1 MSRQARLGLIV
12 LGGVVAFMLALFV
25 LANRT
30 FLLSD
35 TYRVSA
41 EFNDVGGLLPGAPVQ
56 YQGIAVGRVEVIELP
71 DTPGESITVGMA
83 IREDARGLV
92 RQDTRAIIQT
102 EGLVGNMMVELTG
115 GSTTEPIVAEGGT
128 ITGVD
133 PFNVSE
139 VTDRLF
145 ESVARFDSVTV
156 SLAGIMG
163 DVRSGEGTLG
173 QFLYDERLYEETVL
187 TAQETRTAL
196 RGLTAEA
203 NALVGIA
210 SDASEGVD
218 EIIAKVNTGD
228 GTLARLIN
236 DDEIY
241 EEALQAA
248 TAFSEAA
255 DDVETVTDRAEDAAN
270 WATLAAFRLA
280 ENMEALK
287 ENWFFKGYYEERG
300 YREKAPFEIREQAL
314 QETYQALEQRERELY
329 EWEQR
334 LERAGAVIPDA
345 DLDDAP
351 VEDVDVEV
359 DVDVDVE
366 AEDGIGTAPDADAGA
381 LGTRSPTDPD
391 GQ

>member
-12 LGGVVAFMLALFV
+12 LAGVLAFVVALFV

-35 TYRVSA
+35 TYRVKA
-41 EFNDVGGLLPGAPVQ
+41 QFNDVGGLLPGGPVQ
-56 YQGIAVGRVEVIELP
+56 YQGIGVGRVEYVQLP
-71 DTPGESITVGMA
+71 DVPGGPITVGMA
-83 IREDARGLV
+83 IREDARDLV
-92 RQDTRAIIQT
+92 RQDSRAVIQT
-102 EGLVGNMMVELTG
+102 EGLVGNMMVTLQG
-115 GSTTEPIVAEGGT
+115 GSATEPIVAEGGT

-133 PFNVSE
+133 PFNFAQ

-145 ESVARFDSVTV
+145 ESVSRFDSVTV
-156 SLAGIMG
+156 SLTGMMG
-163 DVRSGEGTLG
+163 DIRAGQGTLG

-187 TAQETRTAL
+187 TTQETRATLQRLGNQTDAIV
-196 RGLTAEA
+196 GLVA
-203 NALVGIA
+203 
-210 SDASEGVD
+210 DASAD
-218 EIIAKVNTGD
+218 LTQIIEKVNTGE
-228 GTLARLIN
+228 GTLAQLIN
-236 DDEIY
+236 NDAIHTEL
-241 EEALQAA
+241 LQAA
-248 TAFSEAA
+248 SAFSASAE
-255 DDVETVTDRAEDAAN
+255 DVETVTDRAEDAAN
-270 WATLAAFRLA
+270 WATLAMFRLA

-345 DLDDAP
+345 DLDAAPESPPTEIDANANP
-351 VEDVDVEV
+351 EGESDDTLG
-359 DVDVDVE
+359 
-366 AEDGIGTAPDADAGA
+366 ARTPSDAD
-381 LGTRSPTDPD
+381 

>member
-41 EFNDVGGLLPGAPVQ
+41 EFSDVGGLLPGGPVQ

-71 DTPGESITVGMA
+71 DVPGESITVGMA

-102 EGLVGNMMVELTG
+102 EGLVGNMMVVLTG

-133 PFNVSE
+133 PFSFTE

-145 ESVARFDSVTV
+145 ESVSRFDSVTV

-173 QFLYDERLYEETVL
+173 AFLYDDRLYEETVL

-210 SDASEGVD
+210 SDASEGID
-218 EIIAKVNTGD
+218 QIIAKVNTGD
-228 GTLARLIN
+228 GTLSRLIN
-236 DDEIY
+236 DDAVYDEM
-241 EEALQAA
+241 LQAA
-248 TAFSEAA
+248 TAFSDAA

-270 WATLAAFRLA
+270 WGTLAMFRLA

-334 LERAGAVIPDA
+334 LERAGTAIPDA
-345 DLDDAP
+345 APDPTPAEIDANADP
-351 VEDVDVEV
+351 EGES
-359 DVDVDVE
+359 
-366 AEDGIGTAPDADAGA
+366 DADALGA
-381 LGTRSPTDPD
+381 RPPSDAD

>member
-41 EFNDVGGLLPGAPVQ
+41 EFSDVGGLLPGAPVQ

-71 DTPGESITVGMA
+71 DTPGDPISVGMA
-83 IREDARGLV
+83 IKEEARGLV
-92 RQDTRAIIQT
+92 RQDSRAIIQT
-102 EGLVGNMMVELTG
+102 QGLVGNMMVILTG

-133 PFNVSE
+133 PFNFTE

-145 ESVARFDSVTV
+145 ESVSRFDSVTV

-173 QFLYDERLYEETVL
+173 QFLYDERLYEESVL

-196 RGLTAEA
+196 RGLTQQA

-210 SDASEGVD
+210 ADASEGVND
-218 EIIAKVNTGD
+218 IVQKVNTGE
-228 GTLARLIN
+228 GTLARVLN

-241 EEALQAA
+241 DEMLQAT

-255 DDVETVTDRAEDAAN
+255 ADVETVTDRAEDAAN
-270 WATLAAFRLA
+270 WGTLAMFRLA

-334 LERAGAVIPDA
+334 LERAGAVVPA
-345 DLDDAP
+345 PALDDAP
-351 VEDVDVEV
+351 VEDVDVEF
-359 DVDVDVE
+359 DVDVE
-366 AEDGIGTAPDADAGA
+366 VEEDADDA
-381 LGTRSPTDPD
+381 LGTRPPARPSPASD

>member
-41 EFNDVGGLLPGAPVQ
+41 EFNDVGGLLPGGPVQ

-71 DTPGESITVGMA
+71 DVPGESITVGMA

-102 EGLVGNMMVELTG
+102 EGLVGNMMVILTG

-133 PFNVSE
+133 PFSFTE

-145 ESVARFDSVTV
+145 ESVSRFDSVTV

-173 QFLYDERLYEETVL
+173 AFLYDDRLYEETVL

-210 SDASEGVD
+210 ADASEGID
-218 EIIAKVNTGD
+218 QIIAKVNTGD

-236 DDEIY
+236 DDAVYDEM
-241 EEALQAA
+241 LQAA

-270 WATLAAFRLA
+270 WGTLAMFRLA

-334 LERAGAVIPDA
+334 LERAGATIPDA
-345 DLDDAP
+345 DPDSTP
-351 VEDVDVEV
+351 VEDVD
-359 DVDVDVE
+359 
-366 AEDGIGTAPDADAGA
+366 AEIDADAEAESEVGADAADDA
-381 LGTRSPTDPD
+381 LGARTPTGND
-391 GQ
+391 GP

>member
-12 LGGVVAFMLALFV
+12 LGGVFAFLLALFV

-41 EFNDVGGLLPGAPVQ
+41 EFSRVGGLTPGAAVQ
-56 YQGIAVGRVEVIELP
+56 YQGISVGRVEAVQLP
-71 DTPGESITVGMA
+71 SAPGAPITVGMA
-83 IREDARGLV
+83 IQDQARHLI
-92 RQDTRAIIQT
+92 RQDSRAVVT
-102 EGLVGNMMVELTG
+102 SDGLVGNMIVVIQG
-115 GSTTEPIVAEGGT
+115 GSTQEPIVAEGGSL
-128 ITGVD
+128 IGVD
-133 PFNVSE
+133 PLDFSQVS
-139 VTDRLF
+139 DRLF
-145 ESVARFDSVTV
+145 ESVSRFDSVTV

-173 QFLYDERLYEETVL
+173 AFLYDDRLYEETVL

-196 RGLTAEA
+196 RGITSEA

-210 SDASEGVD
+210 ANASENVD
-218 EIIAKVNTGD
+218 AIITKVNTGD
-228 GTLARLIN
+228 GTLARLLN
-236 DDEIY
+236 DDQIY
-241 EEALQAA
+241 DQMLQAT

-255 DDVETVTDRAEDAAN
+255 GDIETVTDRAEDAAN
-270 WATLAAFRLA
+270 WGTLAMFRLA

-334 LERAGAVIPDA
+334 LERAGTVVPESAPAEIDA
-345 DLDDAP
+345 NLDAEG
-351 VEDVDVEV
+351 ED
-359 DVDVDVE
+359 E
-366 AEDGIGTAPDADAGA
+366 AETLGIRAPA
-381 LGTRSPTDPD
+381 PPPED

>member
-41 EFNDVGGLLPGAPVQ
+41 EFSDVGGLLPGAPVQ

-71 DTPGESITVGMA
+71 DVPGDPISVGMA
-83 IREDARGLV
+83 IKEDARGLV
-92 RQDTRAIIQT
+92 RQDSRAIIQT
-102 EGLVGNMMVELTG
+102 QGLVGNMMVQLTG

-173 QFLYDERLYEETVL
+173 AFLYDDRLYEETVL

-203 NALVGIA
+203 NALVSIA
-210 SDASEGVD
+210 SDASEGID

-228 GTLARLIN
+228 GTLSRLIN
-236 DDEIY
+236 DDAVY
-241 EEALQAA
+241 EEMLQAA

-270 WATLAAFRLA
+270 WGTLAMFRLA

-334 LERAGAVIPDA
+334 LERAGTIVPDV

-351 VEDVDVEV
+351 VEDVDAEI
-359 DVDVDVE
+359 DVD
-366 AEDGIGTAPDADAGA
+366 AEMGSEVGADTTDETLGARTPTDAD
-381 LGTRSPTDPD
+381 D
-391 GQ
+391 Q

>member
-35 TYRVSA
+35 TYRVTA
-41 EFNDVGGLLPGAPVQ
+41 EFSRVGGLTPGAAVQ
-56 YQGIAVGRVEVIELP
+56 YQGISVGRVEAVQLP
-71 DTPGESITVGMA
+71 SAPGAPITVGMA
-83 IREDARGLV
+83 IQDQARHLI
-92 RQDTRAIIQT
+92 RQDSRAVVT
-102 EGLVGNMMVELTG
+102 SDGLVGNMIVVIQG
-115 GSTTEPIVAEGGT
+115 GSTQEPIVAEGGSV
-128 ITGVD
+128 IGVD
-133 PFNVSE
+133 PLDFSQVS
-139 VTDRLF
+139 DRLF
-145 ESVARFDSVTV
+145 ESVSRFDSVTV

-210 SDASEGVD
+210 ANASENVD
-218 EIIAKVNTGD
+218 AIITKVNTGD
-228 GTLARLIN
+228 GTLARLLN
-236 DDEIY
+236 DDQIY
-241 EEALQAA
+241 EEMLQAT

-255 DDVETVTDRAEDAAN
+255 GDIETVTDRAEDAAN
-270 WATLAAFRLA
+270 WGTLAMFRLA

-334 LERAGAVIPDA
+334 LERAGTVVPDA
-345 DLDDAP
+345 APAEIDANLDT
-351 VEDVDVEV
+351 ED
-359 DVDVDVE
+359 E
-366 AEDGIGTAPDADAGA
+366 AETLGARTPAPPPD
-381 LGTRSPTDPD
+381 SD

>member
-41 EFNDVGGLLPGAPVQ
+41 EFSDVGGLLPGASVK

-71 DTPGESITVGMA
+71 SVPGEPITVGMA

-92 RQDTRAIIQT
+92 RQDSRAIIQT
-102 EGLVGNMMVELTG
+102 EGLVGNMMVVLTG

-133 PFNVSE
+133 PFSFTE

-156 SLAGIMG
+156 SFAGIMG
-163 DVRSGEGTLG
+163 DVRRGEGTLG

-187 TAQETRTAL
+187 TAQETRAAL

-203 NALVGIA
+203 NTLVGIA
-210 SDASEGVD
+210 SDASEGID

-228 GTLARLIN
+228 GTLSRLIN
-236 DDEIY
+236 DDAVY
-241 EEALQAA
+241 EEMLQAA

-270 WATLAAFRLA
+270 WGTLAMFRLA

-334 LERAGAVIPDA
+334 LERAGTVIPDA
-345 DLDDAP
+345 TPEAAPTETDASADP
-351 VEDVDVEV
+351 V
-359 DVDVDVE
+359 
-366 AEDGIGTAPDADAGA
+366 GDADDTLGA
-381 LGTRSPTDPD
+381 RAPADTD